1 MNEFY
6 KMTSLFFRKDI
17 TYAVIMAMDSR
28 HGIGFNNRLP
38 WKGIVSN
45 KTDMEWFKEKT
56 KGKIVVMGY
65 NTWVSIGRKPL
76 PGRIN
81 IVLTKEHVKDVA
93 EDIDR
98 FNYKFLSGTDNN
110 DKKLPVV
117 KTASTPEDVQKFIKE
132 KIGELHNGGEVIVIG
147 GAKIYE
153 AFIPITSRLYLTTFE
168 GEFEAD
174 TFVKV
179 DLTGW
184 ELRYRDTMQM
194 FQPKFEIWDV
204 TEEVAKRPDSE
215 IMQIEYIHRPA
226 EGLIVKLRQE
236 ELLDR
241 PSE

>member
-1 MNEFY
+1 MSNFY
-6 KMTSLFFRKDI
+6 KTAFAFRQHI
-17 TYAVIMAMDSR
+17 TYAMIMAMDSR
-28 HGIGFNNRLP
+28 GGIGLDNRLP
-38 WKGIVSN
+38 WKGLADN
-45 KTDMEWFKEKT
+45 RTDMQWFVEKT

-93 EDIDR
+93 EDIER
-98 FNYKFLSGTDNN
+98 FNYAFLSDVKNN
-110 DKKLPVV
+110 GKKLPVV
-117 KTASTPEDVQKFIKE
+117 KTASTPEDVQKFIEE
-132 KIGELHNGGEVIVIG
+132 KIGELHNGGEVMIIG

-153 AFIPITSRLYLTTFE
+153 AFMPVTSRLYLTTFD

-204 TEEVAKRPDSE
+204 TKEVEDKSDAD
-215 IMQIEYIHRPA
+215 IMQIEHIHRPA
-226 EGLIVKLRQE
+226 EGFVAEVMQE
-236 ELLDR
+236 KKDV
-241 PSE
+241 